1 MNVAVYCGSK
11 SGSSDNFT
19 EAAKRLGTWLAEN
32 GHTLVYGGGNTG
44 LMGAVADAALAA
56 GGEVIGVLPTN
67 VPLIK
72 GRRHEGLTSIIDT
85 PDMAS
90 RKSEMIR
97 LADAFI
103 ALPGGIGTLDEISEV
118 MALTSLGVFRAPVV
132 FFDTDGF
139 YDSMKTFLD
148 DITSRDFARDGS
160 FDNVY
165 FTDDLDKIGALF
177 AEASHAQ

>member
-1 MNVAVYCGSK
+1 MKVAVDCGSK
-11 SGSSDNFT
+11 SGSPDIFI
-19 EAAKRLGTWLAEN
+19 EAAKRLGAWLGEN

-44 LMGAVADAALAA
+44 LMGAVSDAALAT

-72 GRRHEGLTSIIDT
+72 GRRHEGLTAIIDT
-85 PDMAS
+85 PTMAE

-103 ALPGGIGTLDEISEV
+103 ALPGGIGTLDEITEV
-118 MALTSLGVFRAPVV
+118 MALTSLGVFKAPVV
-132 FFDTDGF
+132 FFDTDGY
-139 YDSMKTFLD
+139 YDSMKAVLK
-148 DITSRDFARDGS
+148 DIVSHDFARDGS

-165 FTDDLDKIGALF
+165 FTDDLDEIGAVF
-177 AEASHAQ
+177 AEASDAE